1 MMCAVGAAGGSP
13 VSWQHGGSIQGVTV
27 KIAYD
32 AQETVTADVPKRLV
46 NILADGG
53 ERLLKL
59 QAESVSSALTA
70 QVRAIEPPQTV
81 AEAMSALWQLPQL
94 YGALLEEMAE
104 HARQSYHIMSQVQNE
119 LVDLACDSVV
129 QQAPALTEALSSGN
143 VLFADRRHR
152 SVVINF
158 PDRRGMIARS
168 RSQSA

>member
-1 MMCAVGAAGGSP
+1 MN
-13 VSWQHGGSIQGVTV
+13 TV
-27 KIAYD
+27 FHMQK
-32 AQETVTADVPKRLV
+32 TASVDLPRRLAD
-46 NILADGG
+46 ILSDGG

-59 QAESVSSALTA
+59 QAESVSSALTS
-70 QVRAIEPPQTV
+70 QMRAIEPPQTV
-81 AEAMSALWQLPQL
+81 ADAMSALWQLPQL

-104 HARQSYHIMSQVQNE
+104 HARQSYHILSQVQNE

-129 QQAPALTEALSSGN
+129 QQAPVLTEALSSGN

>member
-1 MMCAVGAAGGSP
+1 M
-13 VSWQHGGSIQGVTV
+13 

-32 AQETVTADVPKRLV
+32 AQETVAADVPKRLV
-46 NILADGG
+46 SILADGG

-59 QAESVSSALTA
+59 QAESVSAALTT
-70 QVRAIEPPQTV
+70 QIRAIEPPQTV

-104 HARQSYHIMSQVQNE
+104 HARQSYHIMSQMQNA
-119 LVDLACDSVV
+119 LVDLACDSVA
-129 QQAPALTEALSSGN
+129 QQAPVLTEALNSGN
-143 VLFADRRHR
+143 VLFADRRQR

>member
-1 MMCAVGAAGGSP
+1 MN
-13 VSWQHGGSIQGVTV
+13 TV
-27 KIAYD
+27 FHI
-32 AQETVTADVPKRLV
+32 QETASADLPRRLV
-46 NILADGG
+46 DILADGG

-59 QAESVSSALTA
+59 QAESVSSALTS
-70 QVRAIEPPQTV
+70 QMRAIEPPQTV

-104 HARQSYHIMSQVQNE
+104 HARQSYHILSQVQNE

>member
-1 MMCAVGAAGGSP
+1 MA
-13 VSWQHGGSIQGVTV
+13 
-27 KIAYD
+27 AYD
-32 AQETVTADVPKRLV
+32 VSGALLHSDVSFKQGGTVNTTHDGRTLIGTDTSKRLV
-46 NILADGG
+46 AVLAEGG

-59 QAESVSSALTA
+59 QAESVSSALTS
-70 QVRAIEPPQTV
+70 QMRAIEPPQTV

-104 HARQSYHIMSQVQNE
+104 HARQSYHILSQVQNE